1 MFWQRDRH
9 TRKKVHTHSMIDL
22 LIDRKAGSLIDRQAK
37 IYTERQ
43 IDSYRQTERQTE
55 RLTNR
60 KTNKQVDQHTYI
72 WSDSWTKRINSLT
85 D

>member
-1 MFWQRDRH
+1 
-9 TRKKVHTHSMIDL
+9 MIL
-22 LIDRKAGSLIDRQAK
+22 LIDYYSQTDKQAK

-55 RLTNR
+55 RLIDR
-60 KTNKQVDQHTYI
+60 KTNKQVDSYI
-72 WSDSWTKRINSLT
+72 WHDSWTKQTDLLT